1 MPLKFP
7 TFATFIKATT
17 RTFQVII
24 RLHLSLLELLRIFP
38 LTIITL
44 KRIDE
49 QALDMV
55 IETCLKPVGHIAV
68 PLNFPVW

>member
-1 MPLKFP
+1 MPLKFCI
-7 TFATFIKATT
+7 FATFIKATT

-24 RLHLSLLELLRIFP
+24 RLHMSLLELLRIFP
-38 LTIITL
+38 VTNHFN
-44 KRIDE
+44 RIDE

-55 IETCLKPVGHIAV
+55 IETCLKPVVDIAV

>member
-1 MPLKFP
+1 MPLKFSI
-7 TFATFIKATT
+7 FATFIKATT

-24 RLHLSLLELLRIFP
+24 RLHMSLTNHFNR
-38 LTIITL
+38 T
-44 KRIDE
+44 DE

-55 IETCLKPVGHIAV
+55 IETCLKPVVDIAV